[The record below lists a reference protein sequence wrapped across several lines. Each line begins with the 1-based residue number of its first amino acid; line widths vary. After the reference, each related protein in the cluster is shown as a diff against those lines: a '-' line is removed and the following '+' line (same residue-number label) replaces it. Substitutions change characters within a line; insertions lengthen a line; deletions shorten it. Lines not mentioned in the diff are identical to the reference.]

1 MISAAPDGKGI
12 VWLASYPKSGNT
24 WLRVFLYHLIRLQ
37 SGAPRED
44 DEINKLSR
52 VSLYEARLFR
62 LFEEYLGKPVETA
75 SMDEVARVRPRVQAE
90 IRSHPPGVALVKTH
104 NCIGEMAGYPL
115 VDLSL
120 TIGAVYMVRDPR
132 DVSLSLAH
140 HLGVDVDEAIK
151 VMAVHGFATPNTR
164 DGPFEVW
171 GSWSDH
177 VQSWT
182 ATANPALLVVR
193 YEDLAADPVGK
204 FGEIAAHLGIA
215 APGAAIAEATELS
228 TFDKLAA
235 AERVHP
241 FRETSERADRFFRE
255 GRAGA
260 WRERLTPDQARR
272 IVAEHRVVMQRWG
285 YELD

>member
-24 WLRVFLYHLIRLQ
+24 WLRVFLYHLVRLQ
-37 SGAPRED
+37 NGAPRED

-62 LFEEYLGKPVETA
+62 LFEEYLGKPVEQA
-75 SMDEVARVRPRVQAE
+75 SMDEVARVRPRIQAE
-90 IRSHPPGVALVKTH
+90 IRNHPPGVALVKTH

-132 DVSLSLAH
+132 DVALSLAH
-140 HLGVDVDEAIK
+140 HLGVDADEAIK

-193 YEDLAADPVGK
+193 YEDLATDPLGK
-204 FGEIAAHLGIA
+204 FSQIATHLGIA
-215 APGAAIAEATELS
+215 APAAAIAEATELS
-228 TFDKLAA
+228 TFDNLAA

-260 WRERLTPDQARR
+260 WRQKLMPDQARR
-272 IVAEHRVVMQRWG
+272 IVAEHAAVMQRWG
-285 YELD
+285 YPLD